1 MVSLTLVWSL
11 RMAPHTRCRWRP
23 EITHHAEKAAR
34 IFETLRRQAA
44 ETEDDGRSRREDLR
58 ETAEDLRHQQLAA
71 NPVAGDARSIP
82 TRLPRPISRFCASR
96 AAPSLWR
103 SSCGPGRELL
113 RRHPIAE
120 AVQPTPILA
129 GRCADMR
136 IPHRERALRRRFQ
149 TPGQALSG
157 NPALAACACSDHRHR
172 PVCGAQSPTCG
183 MLSPTPASSEKLA
196 TSNPIG
202 SSPVL
207 CVVPTRPVTAVDRV
221 RFASECLAL
230 VVAEARE
237 AAHAHWSIDPK
248 SRS

>member
-34 IFETLRRQAA
+34 IFESLRRQAA

-136 IPHRERALRRRFQ
+136 I
-149 TPGQALSG
+149 TNS
-157 NPALAACACSDHRHR
+157 
-172 PVCGAQSPTCG
+172 SPRKG
-183 MLSPTPASSEKLA
+183 A
-196 TSNPIG
+196 TSKIPNSRASFIWESCARRMRMLG
-202 SSPVL
+202 SP
-207 CVVPTRPVTAVDRV
+207 A
-221 RFASECLAL
+221 
-230 VVAEARE
+230 
-237 AAHAHWSIDPK
+237 
-248 SRS
+248 